1 MAKNTNKATD
11 SNKLNNAILSAL
23 DTNKVK
29 GLSYNEICSILG
41 ITGKDKFQTSKAL
54 SQLCL
59 EGEIVKE
66 GRNYIRKR
74 MPKPKAEAKKPVKSA
89 ANSNT
94 PEGIFDATPLSR
106 NMSFAFIRTPE
117 KDYFVDAED
126 TLNAFHRDKVSFTIT
141 DHREGKERAKVSK
154 ILERANPYIAGEIS
168 KTGDRYIFLPSN
180 PKLYTWFEVTDLAAA
195 KPKEK
200 LILEV
205 SDWGQPAF
213 SKRPSGK
220 IVEVLGPSGDPQA
233 EMMALI
239 REYNLPL
246 EFPDE
251 VLAELEPLSPTP
263 PPEEIACRKDLRALF
278 TFTIDPISAK
288 DFDDAISIKVNSQ
301 GFELWVHIA
310 DLAHYVP
317 LKSKC
322 FAEAVKRGN
331 SFYFP
336 KLVIP
341 MLPQKLSNQICSLR
355 PDEDKLCLSL
365 YTQFDTQ
372 GQILRQKLYESVIR
386 SNIRL
391 AYEEVDEY
399 FEGKAK
405 GISTEL
411 AEALNQARLLSR
423 LLTAKRKA
431 AGYIFF
437 DLPEI
442 EYIYDEEGFV
452 HRLDLSLETESHK
465 LIENFMLVANEY
477 LANALSKK
485 APASMYRIHEEPEQR
500 KLDRLI
506 DLLSF
511 YGIGYIPKA
520 NLNLSIQ
527 ALLSSLPSPDY
538 HKVFDRL
545 ILRSMKKAKYSVR
558 HIPHFGLALN
568 DYTHFTSPIRRL
580 CDLSIHHLAKIHLLK
595 SSKESISSQQLLR
608 WSAVAS
614 EQELNADSAERDI
627 ERLFSRIYMKNKVA
641 ESFTGMIISTTA
653 RGLIVRL
660 NEIPISAV
668 LLKEQFP
675 SGRWDY
681 RESEMR
687 YVNNASGS
695 SLMLMDTLKVKV
707 RDIRDDI
714 YLELEEEPDAHTPYR
729 AIRKPAEIR
738 KSRNKVDGKS
748 RSKKLASKAQKKG
761 RKR

>member
-1 MAKNTNKATD
+1 MDIDRLRT
-11 SNKLNNAILSAL
+11 AILSVL
-23 DTNKVK
+23 ESKKVK
-29 GLSYNEICSILG
+29 GLSYNDICTILG

-74 MPKPKAEAKKPVKSA
+74 MPKAIAVAKTPRNSA
-89 ANSNT
+89 VNNNAA
-94 PEGIFDATPLSR
+94 EGIFDATPLSR

-126 TLNAFHRDKVSFTIT
+126 TLNAFHRDKVSFKIT
-141 DHREGKERAKVSK
+141 DQREGKERAIVSQ
-154 ILERANPYIAGEIS
+154 ILQRANTHIAGEIS
-168 KTGDRYIFLPSN
+168 QAGGRYIFLPSN
-180 PKLYTWFEVTDLAAA
+180 PKLTTWFEITDLGAA

-205 SDWGQPAF
+205 TDWGLPAL
-213 SKRPSGK
+213 SKKPSGR
-220 IVEVLGPSGDPQA
+220 IVEILGPSGDPQA

-246 EFPDE
+246 EFPEE

-263 PPEEIACRKDLRALF
+263 PPEEISHRKDLRSVY
-278 TFTIDPISAK
+278 TFTIDPVSAK
-288 DFDDAISIKVNSQ
+288 DFDDAISIKGNKQ

-310 DLAHYVP
+310 DVAHYVP

-322 FAEAVKRGN
+322 FAEAAQRGN

-365 YTQFDTQ
+365 YTQFDAQ
-372 GQILRQKLYESVIR
+372 GQVQKQILYESVIR

-399 FEGKAK
+399 FASNSED
-405 GISTEL
+405 ISAEL
-411 AEALNQARLLSR
+411 AEALSQARDLSR
-423 LLTAKRKA
+423 LLSAKRKA

-452 HRLDLSLETESHK
+452 NRLDLSSETESHK

-477 LANALSKK
+477 LASSLAQK

-500 KLDRLI
+500 KLDKLI

-511 YGIGYIPKA
+511 YGIGYIHKA

-527 ALLSSLPSPDY
+527 ALLQSLPTADY
-538 HKVFDRL
+538 HKVFDRM

-558 HIPHFGLALN
+558 HIPHFGLALK

-580 CDLSIHHLAKIHLLK
+580 CDLTIHHLAKIHLLK
-595 SSKESISSQQLLR
+595 SSKESISSQQLLH
-608 WSAVAS
+608 WATVAS

-627 ERLFSRIYMKNKVA
+627 EQLFSRIYMKDKVG
-641 ESFTGMIISTTA
+641 ESFTGMVISTTT

-668 LLKEQFP
+668 LPKEQFP
-675 SGRWDY
+675 FGKWDY

-687 YVNNASGS
+687 YVNTATGT

-707 RDIRDDI
+707 REIGDDI
-714 YLELEEEPDAHTPYR
+714 YLELLDEPDAHTPFR
-729 AIRKPAEIR
+729 AIRKPQEIHKR
-738 KSRNKVDGKS
+738 RNKVDGKS
-748 RSKKLASKAQKKG
+748 PSKKLASKAQKKG